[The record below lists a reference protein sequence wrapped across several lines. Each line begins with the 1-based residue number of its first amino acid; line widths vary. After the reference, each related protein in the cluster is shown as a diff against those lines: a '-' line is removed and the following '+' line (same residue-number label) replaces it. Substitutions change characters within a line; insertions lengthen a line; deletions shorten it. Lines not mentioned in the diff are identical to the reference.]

1 MLPTPTQ
8 PTPTPLT
15 QAQINAQKQAY
26 PNGPVNPAAGY
37 PAGYPAPN
45 YPGPAFTTNPDP
57 AQHEQDRYLTELL
70 NTTTQTVA
78 AVVKRMNEST
88 RGDQE
93 TLDLILAELRGLQ
106 DNRATRFNQASP
118 NPNSE
123 RNSSP
128 NSNPNYAPNL
138 NPDINSGHNPD
149 HSFSRDPNFNHSP
162 DPNFNPNSGAN
173 PSPNYPSTPNAPA
186 NASATNQANQAGATT
201 IQFHEAS
208 PTERKG
214 GHTLKF
220 TGTLS
225 PTNSTLA
232 SDAAVTV
239 TSNDSAISPTADR
252 TNVAVPLPNGWVEST
267 ATPLKV
273 QYLATSASTGQ
284 RIQGQVI

>member
-26 PNGPVNPAAGY
+26 PNGPVNPVAGY

-45 YPGPAFTTNPDP
+45 YPGPAFATNPDP

-78 AVVKRMNEST
+78 VVVKRMNEST

-123 RNSSP
+123 RNSNP
-128 NSNPNYAPNL
+128 NSNPNYGPNY

-173 PSPNYPSTPNAPA
+173 PNP
-186 NASATNQANQAGATT
+186 NQANQAGATT

-208 PTERKG
+208 PVEHKG

-220 TGTLS
+220 MGTLS
-225 PTNSTLA
+225 PANSTLA

-239 TSNDSAISPTADR
+239 TSNDPAISPTADR
-252 TNVAVPLPNGWVEST
+252 TNVAVSLPNGWVEST
-267 ATPLKV
+267 TTPLKV